1 MEKKFARKLFINLF
15 IFMIFSLSLFAD
27 SSYKVEK
34 GDTLYSISRKYQITV
49 AELRA
54 ANNLSE
60 NDIIKI
66 GQKLIIPTADI
77 SNAAALIA
85 DNTKKD
91 SAYKAPS
98 EKTPAEKAQAEKE
111 KTQSKALE
119 NSTSV
124 YVVQKGDTLYAIAR
138 KCGLTVGELVSL
150 NDIDTSA
157 VIKVGQKL
165 KIKAIQTLAQATPS
179 STSAVNSNDTKKTN
193 TSTTSS
199 SSSTSTADKTNS
211 DKTSSKSE
219 VANEDKTPDTRTYG
233 ITITSDSSTIWPVK
247 NPKVTTVK
255 GKASGVQLSAQKN
268 EAVTCIREG
277 TVMYVGLYRGFGQ
290 VVFVQSKTGIIYA
303 YAGLGS
309 VSVRKSEYL
318 NFGTEIGTAGID
330 PISKNPQITFIVFQN
345 GQPIDPAKAPRN

>member
-165 KIKAIQTLAQATPS
+165 KIKAIQTLAQTTPS
-179 STSAVNSNDTKKTN
+179 DKSGSTSGSNKSPSDKN
-193 TSTTSS
+193 ASS
-199 SSSTSTADKTNS
+199 SSADKTPA
-211 DKTSSKSE
+211 KTQETK
-219 VANEDKTPDTRTYG
+219 EDKTPDTRTYG

>member
-66 GQKLIIPTADI
+66 GQKLIIPSADI
-77 SNAAALIA
+77 STAAALLS
-85 DNTKKD
+85 DNTKK
-91 SAYKAPS
+91 
-98 EKTPAEKAQAEKE
+98 EENQA
-111 KTQSKALE
+111 KALE
-119 NSTSV
+119 NASSV

-138 KCGLTVGELVSL
+138 KCGLTVAELVSL
-150 NDIDTSA
+150 NNMDTST

-165 KIKAIQTLAQATPS
+165 KIKATPTLAQTT

-199 SSSTSTADKTNS
+199 SSSTNTADKTNS

-219 VANEDKTPDTRTYG
+219 VAKEDKTPDTRTYG

>member
-77 SNAAALIA
+77 STAAALLS
-85 DNTKKD
+85 DNTKK
-91 SAYKAPS
+91 
-98 EKTPAEKAQAEKE
+98 EENQA
-111 KTQSKALE
+111 KALE
-119 NSTSV
+119 NASSV

-138 KCGLTVGELVSL
+138 KCGLTVAELVSL
-150 NDIDTSA
+150 NNMDTST

-165 KIKAIQTLAQATPS
+165 KIKATPTLTQTTPS
-179 STSAVNSNDTKKTN
+179 STLAANSNDTKKN

-219 VANEDKTPDTRTYG
+219 VAKEDKTPDTRTYG

>member
-27 SSYKVEK
+27 TSYKVEK

-77 SNAAALIA
+77 STAAALLS
-85 DNTKKD
+85 DNTKK
-91 SAYKAPS
+91 
-98 EKTPAEKAQAEKE
+98 EENQA
-111 KTQSKALE
+111 KALE
-119 NSTSV
+119 NASSV

-179 STSAVNSNDTKKTN
+179 DKSGSTSGSNKSPSDKN
-193 TSTTSS
+193 ASS
-199 SSSTSTADKTNS
+199 SSADKTPA
-211 DKTSSKSE
+211 KTQETK
-219 VANEDKTPDTRTYG
+219 EDKTPDTRTYG

-309 VSVRKSEYL
+309 VSVRKSDYL

>member
-77 SNAAALIA
+77 STAAALLS
-85 DNTKKD
+85 DNTKK
-91 SAYKAPS
+91 
-98 EKTPAEKAQAEKE
+98 EENQA
-111 KTQSKALE
+111 KALE
-119 NSTSV
+119 NASSV

-150 NDIDTSA
+150 NNMDTST

-165 KIKAIQTLAQATPS
+165 KIKATPTLTQTTPS
-179 STSAVNSNDTKKTN
+179 STLAANSNDTKKN

-219 VANEDKTPDTRTYG
+219 VAKEDKTPDTRTYG

>member
-66 GQKLIIPTADI
+66 GQKLIIPSADI
-77 SNAAALIA
+77 STAAALLS
-85 DNTKKD
+85 DNTKK
-91 SAYKAPS
+91 
-98 EKTPAEKAQAEKE
+98 EENQA
-111 KTQSKALE
+111 KALE
-119 NSTSV
+119 NASSV

-138 KCGLTVGELVSL
+138 KCGLTVAELVSL
-150 NDIDTSA
+150 NNMDTST

-165 KIKAIQTLAQATPS
+165 KIKATPKLTQTTPS

-199 SSSTSTADKTNS
+199 SSSTNTADKTNS

>member
-66 GQKLIIPTADI
+66 GQKLIIPSADI
-77 SNAAALIA
+77 STAAALLS
-85 DNTKKD
+85 DNTKK
-91 SAYKAPS
+91 
-98 EKTPAEKAQAEKE
+98 EENQA
-111 KTQSKALE
+111 KALE
-119 NSTSV
+119 NASSV

-150 NDIDTSA
+150 NNMDTST

-165 KIKAIQTLAQATPS
+165 KIKATPTLTQTTPS
-179 STSAVNSNDTKKTN
+179 STLAVNSNDTKKTN
-193 TSTTSS
+193 TSTTSTS
-199 SSSTSTADKTNS
+199 SSANTADKTNS

-219 VANEDKTPDTRTYG
+219 VAKEDKTPDTRTYG